1 LRHFIHCGIDISG
14 HDSITLRRSTAMVNA
29 SSTDLQLLEQ
39 EVQEL
44 LDMMRTSGTDFVVWN
59 QTMMKKLEGIHA
71 LALRLKSSGK

>member
-1 LRHFIHCGIDISG
+1 
-14 HDSITLRRSTAMVNA
+14 MVNA